1 MNMSVVNGTDF
12 CWVDT
17 LFHLRLVRGDTPED
31 DEEELAVVP
40 VPTDL
45 LSPVRSDMIVASEVL
60 IFFVSIISIIMEI
73 MIWMNCEPLFF
84 FVDGLDDIRSM
95 IIILSN

>member
-1 MNMSVVNGTDF
+1 MSVVNSTEF
-12 CWVDT
+12 WWVDT
-17 LFHLRLVRGDTPED
+17 LFHLRLARRDTPEG
-31 DEEELAVVP
+31 DEEELVVVP

-60 IFFVSIISIIMEI
+60 IFIVSIISIIMEI

-84 FVDGLDDIRSM
+84 FVDGLDDVRSM